1 MTTSPSSV
9 VPDQPIL
16 EGYLPRPCAS
26 LAVML
31 LDEPITCFLINKEE
45 EVFDEEE
52 QETLSHWT
60 VERFKVGGFTLYQSV
75 VEVATGYDKSV
86 YVLNI
91 LPNRIGTR
99 EHKVYFELENTWL
112 PKYFLVVLMDTTSE
126 NSNVLTVTEAVD
138 EDVDFLGGLIVT
150 HSDQNYSREDLQSQA
165 YDSQFWSMVQGGPM
179 NIGEE

>member
-1 MTTSPSSV
+1 MNTSPSSV
-9 VPDQPIL
+9 VPDRPIL

-31 LDEPITCFLINKEE
+31 LDKPITCFINKEE
-45 EVFDEEE
+45 EVFDEDE

-60 VERFKVGGFTLYQSV
+60 VERFEVGGFTLYQSV
-75 VEVATGYDKSV
+75 VEVVTGYDKSV

-91 LPNRIGTR
+91 YPNRIGTR
-99 EHKVYFELENTWL
+99 EHKVYFELENAWL
-112 PKYFLVVLMDTTSE
+112 PKYFLVVLMDATSE
-126 NSNVLTVTEAVD
+126 NNNVLTVTEGVD

-150 HSDQNYSREDLQSQA
+150 NSDQSYTREDLQSQA
-165 YDSQFWSMVQGGPM
+165 YDSRFWSMVQGGTM